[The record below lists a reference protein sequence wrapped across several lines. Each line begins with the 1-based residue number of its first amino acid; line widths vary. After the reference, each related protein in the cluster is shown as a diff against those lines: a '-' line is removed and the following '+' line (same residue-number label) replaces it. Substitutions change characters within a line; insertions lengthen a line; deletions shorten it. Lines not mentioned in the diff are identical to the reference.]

1 MRLRTRERAEP
12 DVNLTP
18 LIDVV
23 FLLLI
28 FFMISTTFEHEAQLQ
43 VDLPE
48 ASTKATEAPPER
60 LEVTIKG
67 SGDIYIN
74 DQQVVNTKPE
84 TIKRAIEEL
93 LGDKRDLPMVIR
105 ADSDSALQY
114 AVTLM
119 DIARQLEIK
128 QVSLATV
135 QTDAG
140 Q

>member
-1 MRLRTRERAEP
+1 MKLRTRERAEP

-28 FFMISTTFEHEAQLQ
+28 FFMISTTFQHEAQLQ

-48 ASTKATEAPPER
+48 ASSEPAEATPDR
-60 LEVTIKG
+60 LEVTIK
-67 SGDIYIN
+67 SNGDIFLN

-84 TIKRAIEEL
+84 TIKRAIEKL
-93 LGDKRDLPMVIR
+93 VGDKRDLPMIIR

-119 DIARQLEIK
+119 DIARQLEIE

>member
-1 MRLRTRERAEP
+1 MKLRARERAEP

-28 FFMISTTFEHEAQLQ
+28 FFMISTTFEREAQLK

-48 ASTKATEAPPER
+48 ASAEAAEATPDR
-60 LEVTIKG
+60 LEITIKG
-67 SGDIYIN
+67 NGDIFIN
-74 DQQVVNTKPE
+74 DQQVVNTRPE
-84 TIKRAIEEL
+84 TIRRAIEEL
-93 LGDKRDLPMVIR
+93 LGDKRDLPMIIR
-105 ADSDSALQY
+105 GDSDSALQY

>member
-1 MRLRTRERAEP
+1 MKLRTRERAEP

-28 FFMISTTFEHEAQLQ
+28 FFMISTTFEREAQLQ

-48 ASTKATEAPPER
+48 ASTEAAEATPDR
-60 LEVTIKG
+60 LEVTIK
-67 SGDIYIN
+67 SNGDIFLN

-84 TIKRAIEEL
+84 TIKRAITKL
-93 LGDKRDLPMVIR
+93 IGDKRDLPMIIR

>member
-28 FFMISTTFEHEAQLQ
+28 FFMISTTFEREAQLQ

-48 ASTKATEAPPER
+48 ASTEATEAPPER

-67 SGDIYIN
+67 SGNIYIN

-119 DIARQLEIK
+119 DIARQLEIR